1 MDIATECD
9 NGSTSGASASHDDTL
24 KCYLCRGPLDN
35 TRKSRFEKRLVDKFL
50 SEIGLAD
57 RIDPAVAS
65 TPESNVFTCYRNASC
80 QNFRGL
86 SAFSH
91 RLAHAQSENGWS

>member
-9 NGSTSGASASHDDTL
+9 NGSTSGASASHEDML
-24 KCYLCRGPLDN
+24 KCYLCRGPFDN

-57 RIDPAVAS
+57 RIDSAVAS
-65 TPESNVFTCYRNASC
+65 TPGDRWIGKPTTLNVRTNQCTLTLFDVDR
-80 QNFRGL
+80 
-86 SAFSH
+86 
-91 RLAHAQSENGWS
+91 